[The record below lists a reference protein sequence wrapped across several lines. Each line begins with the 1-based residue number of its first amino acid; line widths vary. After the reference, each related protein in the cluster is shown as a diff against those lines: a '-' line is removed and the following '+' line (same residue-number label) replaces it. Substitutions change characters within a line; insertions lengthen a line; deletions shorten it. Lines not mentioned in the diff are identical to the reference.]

1 MNRRRPPIFNL
12 NELREQ
18 AEQRLADRAPV
29 DTAAVSDM
37 LHQLHELQVS
47 QIELEMQNAALMQL
61 EAERE
66 FAASGRDRYAQLYD
80 EAPASYFSL
89 GPDGRIARANRAAGV
104 MMGRSVQAL
113 LGRPFEQFVAPEEQ
127 AGLRRFLA
135 DVFETGRRCVL
146 ETTLFGSGLHVRIEA
161 NLDPEQQKCR
171 LVATDMGD
179 AVARETARRRAFEVL
194 DCIGEGLLMC
204 GPDQHILAVNPAFTR
219 ITGYLAEQALG
230 RNPLFVA
237 RHDAHPAGYY
247 QQAKA
252 TLERMG
258 RWQGEV
264 YCRRRDGVPFVVSL
278 SMTVQYGED
287 GNLASYIG
295 VFADITA
302 RKQAEAELL
311 ALSRELDARVVSRT
325 AELVEANR
333 RLQEEVAE
341 RMRAEA
347 ELHES
352 REQLRKLADH
362 LQVMKEEERKR
373 IARDIHD
380 ELGQNLLALRL
391 DVVQLHQRS
400 GQGDGPLHQR
410 TSAALN
416 NLDGAI
422 RSVRGIMNELRPAV
436 LDLGLLAAIEWQATE
451 FRKRSGAGCQLLL
464 LLPPETAAAAIS
476 EEMAIVLFR
485 SLQEALGNVAHHAQA
500 SSVTVAL
507 EIGGG
512 GLTLTVSDNGVGIA
526 PADRLKSGAFGLVG
540 IAERVVALGGRFELA
555 PYSPGAGCILRLR
568 FDLVH

>member
-1 MNRRRPPIFNL
+1 MSQRRPPIFNL

-18 AEQRLADRAPV
+18 AEQRLADRMPV
-29 DTAAVSDM
+29 DSAAVSDM

-47 QIELEMQNAALMQL
+47 QIELEMQNAALLQL

-89 GPDGRIARANRAAGV
+89 SPDGRIARANRTAGV
-104 MMGRSVQAL
+104 MMGRSVQNL

-135 DVFETGRRCVL
+135 EVFETGRRCVL

-161 NLDPEQQKCR
+161 NLDPELHICR

-179 AVARETARRRAFEVL
+179 AAAREASRRRAFEVL

-237 RHDAHPAGYY
+237 RHDAHPAGFYH
-247 QQAKA
+247 QAKA
-252 TLERMG
+252 TLEHMG

-264 YCRRRDGVPFVVSL
+264 YCRRRDGAPFVAWL
-278 SMTVQYGED
+278 SMTVQYGAD
-287 GNLASYIG
+287 GDVASYTG

-302 RKQAEAELL
+302 RKQAEAELQ

-325 AELVEANR
+325 AELSEANR

-341 RMRAEA
+341 RQRAQA
-347 ELHES
+347 ELLES

-362 LQVMKEEERKR
+362 LQVIKEEERKR

-391 DVVQLHQRS
+391 DLAQLHARS
-400 GQGDGPLHQR
+400 GTRGGPLHQR
-410 TSAALN
+410 TSASLD
-416 NLDGAI
+416 NLDATI

-436 LDLGLLAAIEWQATE
+436 LDLGLQAAIEWQATE
-451 FRKRSGAGCQLLL
+451 FRKRSGDACQLVLR
-464 LLPPETAAAAIS
+464 LPAEAVVAAVP
-476 EEMAIVLFR
+476 EEMAVVLFR
-485 SLQEALGNVAHHAQA
+485 GLQEALANVARHARA
-500 SSVTVAL
+500 SSVSVAL
-507 EIGGG
+507 EVDGGR
-512 GLTLTVSDNGVGIA
+512 LALTVADNGVGIV
-526 PADRLKSGAFGLVG
+526 PADRAKGGSFGLVG
-540 IAERVVALGGRFELA
+540 IAERVAALGGSFQLA
-555 PYSPGAGCILRLR
+555 PYSAGTGCSLCLR
-568 FDLVH
+568 FDLLC